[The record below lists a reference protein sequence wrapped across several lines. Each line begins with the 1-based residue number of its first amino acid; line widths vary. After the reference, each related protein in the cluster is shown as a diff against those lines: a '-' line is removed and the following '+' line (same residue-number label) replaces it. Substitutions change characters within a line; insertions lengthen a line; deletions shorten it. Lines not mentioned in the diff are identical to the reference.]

1 MVVTDF
7 LRAIGRRWYV
17 LIVGLIAT
25 AWLGYVAVDMTPPEY
40 TARGLVLLLP
50 SQDVVGQGGN
60 PFLAMGDLGLPASI
74 LAAYFQSSSVQ
85 AEVAEVSPDAK
96 YSVAIEASTRGP
108 LMSIDVTDMSADGAL
123 TTLDYLAAAIP
134 SNLARLQ
141 QEVGAPSESTVTSM
155 PLTMDSEA
163 TEHTDGTVR
172 ILIVAVAV
180 GLLATVTLTFTIDRL
195 ILRRAQRRGGD
206 DDADP
211 ADAADRRESTDDGD
225 GDDGDDGDDAEGAE
239 VAEGDAGTDVA
250 DADVADDAAIADG
263 EADVA
268 VDGDVAEDQP
278 AVVVEEPADDLVLQ
292 APENLEQ
299 SR

>member
-7 LRAIGRRWYV
+7 LRALGRRWYV

-141 QEVGAPSESTVTSM
+141 QEVGAPPESTVTSM

-206 DDADP
+206 DAEP
-211 ADAADRRESTDDGD
+211 ADAADLGESTDDGD
-225 GDDGDDGDDAEGAE
+225 VAEGSEA
-239 VAEGDAGTDVA
+239 AEGDAGTDVA
-250 DADVADDAAIADG
+250 D
-263 EADVA
+263 
-268 VDGDVAEDQP
+268 GDVAEDADVAEVRP
-278 AVVVEEPADDLVLQ
+278 PVVVKEPAADLVLQ

>member
-7 LRAIGRRWYV
+7 LRALGRRWYV

-108 LMSIDVTDMSADGAL
+108 LMSIDVTDKSADGAL

-206 DDADP
+206 DAEP
-211 ADAADRRESTDDGD
+211 ADAAGSGESTDDGD
-225 GDDGDDGDDAEGAE
+225 VAEGAEAAEDDVDTEGADAEGA
-239 VAEGDAGTDVA
+239 D
-250 DADVADDAAIADG
+250 ADDA
-263 EADVA
+263 
-268 VDGDVAEDQP
+268 DVAEDQP
-278 AVVVEEPADDLVLQ
+278 PVVVKEPADDLVLQ
-292 APENLEQ
+292 APENLEK